1 MSYTPAPPGSRLFL
15 DFTRDQF
22 CGKVLDR
29 SGMCGEPAILQGNPI
44 WTPDGLKSTFSGGNC
59 IIKNNP
65 NIDIVSASPQKN
77 VIWWGLQNGTN
88 NTPVWLM
95 RKIHSST
102 VVSQYGFIVSVD
114 SGLYKFGMYIYRQS
128 TSEKIS
134 FSTIDYTKDF
144 LWCVSWD
151 GSVLAAYIG
160 YIDMEEIESIGSY
173 AYDGNLTSTGGDLV
187 VGGRGADGYG
197 RGNVAMCGI
206 TVGASIAELHEWYR
220 KWRKRG
226 NLQNTVAMQSETL
239 PDSALGLRGKKLT

>member
-44 WTPDGLKSTFSGGNC
+44 WTPKGLQSTISGGNC
-59 IIKNNP
+59 VLKNNP

-88 NTPVWLM
+88 NNPAWLM
-95 RKIHSST
+95 RKIHSFT
-102 VVSQYGFIVSVD
+102 VVSQYGFIVGVD
-114 SGLYKFGMYIYRQS
+114 SELYKFKMYIYTQRSWQ
-128 TSEKIS
+128 TIL
-134 FSTIDYTKDF
+134 FSVIDYTKDF

-151 GSVLAAYIG
+151 GSVFTVYIN
-160 YIDMEEIESIGSY
+160 MEEVGSY

-187 VGGRGADGYG
+187 IGGRGADGKG
-197 RGNVAMCGI
+197 RGNVAQCGI
-206 TVGASIAELHEWYR
+206 TVGASIAEIHEWYR
-220 KWRKRG
+220 KYKTG
-226 NLQNTVAMQSETL
+226 NHTSIVAM
-239 PDSALGLRGKKLT
+239 

>member
-1 MSYTPAPPGSRLFL
+1 MYYTPAPPGSRLYL

-44 WTPDGLKSTFSGGNC
+44 WMPKGLQSTFSGGNC

-65 NIDIVSASPQKN
+65 HIDIVSASPQKN

-95 RKIHSST
+95 RKIHSSI
-102 VVSQYGFIVSVD
+102 VVSQYGFMVDVSSED
-114 SGLYKFGMYIYRQS
+114 YKFAMYIYKQS

-144 LWCVSWD
+144 LWSVSWD
-151 GSVLAAYIG
+151 GSIFTA
-160 YIDMEEIESIGSY
+160 YIDMEEIGSY

-187 VGGRGADGYG
+187 IGGRSADGYG

-206 TVGASIAELHEWYR
+206 TVGASVSELHEWYR
-220 KWRKRG
+220 KYRKTG
-226 NLQNTVAMQSETL
+226 NHTSIVAMQSGTL
-239 PDSALGLRGKKLT
+239 PDSALDSTIMLKR

>member
-44 WTPDGLKSTFSGGNC
+44 WTPKGLQSTWSGGNVVV
-59 IIKNNP
+59 KNNP
-65 NIDIVSASPQKN
+65 RIDIVSASPQKN

-88 NTPVWLM
+88 NNPVWLM
-95 RKIHSST
+95 RKIHSGT
-102 VVSQYGFIVSVD
+102 IASQYAFDVRSSD
-114 SGLYKFGMYIYRQS
+114 YKFTIYIHKG

-151 GSVLAAYIG
+151 GSIFTA
-160 YIDMEEIESIGSY
+160 YIDMKEIGSY
-173 AYDGNLTSTGGDLV
+173 AYNGNLASTGGDLV
-187 VGGRGADGYG
+187 IGGRSENGFG

-206 TVGASIAELHEWYR
+206 TVGCTINELFEWHR
-220 KWRKRG
+220 KH
-226 NLQNTVAMQSETL
+226 
-239 PDSALGLRGKKLT
+239 GKAGGSTF

>member
-1 MSYTPAPPGSRLFL
+1 MYYTPAPPGSRLFL

-29 SGMCGEPAILQGNPI
+29 SGLCGEPAVLQGNPI
-44 WTPDGLKSTFSGGNC
+44 WTPQGLQSTFSGGNVVV
-59 IIKNNP
+59 KNNP

-88 NTPVWLM
+88 NNPVWMM
-95 RKIHSST
+95 RKIHSGT
-102 VVSQYGFIVSVD
+102 IGSQYGFSVSV
-114 SGLYKFGMYIYRQS
+114 SSELYEFRMYIHTRGG
-128 TSEKIS
+128 SERIS
-134 FSTIDYTKDF
+134 FSTTVDYTKDF

-151 GSVLAAYIG
+151 GSVFTAYIN
-160 YIDMEEIESIGSY
+160 MKEIGSY
-173 AYDGNLTSTGGDLV
+173 AYDGNLTSVGGDLV
-187 VGGRGADGYG
+187 IGGRDVGGYG

-220 KWRKRG
+220 KYHKTG

-239 PDSALGLRGKKLT
+239 PDGALGLGGKKLT